1 MSSKL
6 FEVNGIEVWS
16 NDIVRL
22 TNGMCVGIVGIHYY
36 YEPTDENKLVCVYT
50 HPISSIHCLISQKY
64 ITEVVARFD
73 DDHSQMQWFFDNHIQ
88 NPLRI
93 TDEDIEKKE

>member
-22 TNGMCVGIVGIHYY
+22 TNGMCVGIVGVYSS
-36 YEPTDENKLVCVYT
+36 DEDKMVCVYT
-50 HPISSIHCLISQKY
+50 HPISSIHSSISQKY

-73 DDHSQMQWFFDNHIQ
+73 DDHSQMQWFFDTHNQ

-93 TDEDIEKKE
+93 TDEDIEKNE